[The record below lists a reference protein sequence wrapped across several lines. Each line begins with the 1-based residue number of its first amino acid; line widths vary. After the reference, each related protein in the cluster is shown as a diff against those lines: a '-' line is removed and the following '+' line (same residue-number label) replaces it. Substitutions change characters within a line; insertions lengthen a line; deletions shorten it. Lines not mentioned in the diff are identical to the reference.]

1 MTYLILRLTSFFLC
15 RIQSNEGLIKTKADK
30 IRLKY
35 YDSCRKMALAPL
47 TGTRGRVSL
56 IPEEGGECRP
66 LLGGNHDTNS
76 INSEAL
82 GFLVSQKQFY
92 GKKILMKTSLLH

>member
-1 MTYLILRLTSFFLC
+1 MNYLILRLTAFLLC
-15 RIQSNEGLIKTKADK
+15 RIQSNEGLSKTKADK

-92 GKKILMKTSLLH
+92 GKKILMKTSLLP

>member
-1 MTYLILRLTSFFLC
+1 MNYLILRLTSFFLC

-92 GKKILMKTSLLH
+92 GKRYF